1 MKLANLEKSR
11 VAGFFYA
18 LLALNR
24 HYQLLALTQEDF
36 DFTNNTVKINKSY
49 QRLRGEDYITSP
61 KTPKSNRTIKMPKFL
76 VAEIQEYMAMLYG
89 YKKTDRIF
97 QVTKSFLH
105 HELDR
110 GCKIAGVKRIRL
122 HDLRHSHVSLLID
135 LGFSVV
141 AIADRVGH
149 ESIEITFRYAHLF
162 PSKQTE
168 MADQLDIQKTEM
180 EGFEIESEE

>member
-1 MKLANLEKSR
+1 MIARVNHLLRLSLNKNLKLANLEKSR

-76 VAEIQEYMAMLYG
+76 VAEIQEY
-89 YKKTDRIF
+89 KSTRRI
-97 QVTKSFLH
+97 
-105 HELDR
+105 
-110 GCKIAGVKRIRL
+110 
-122 HDLRHSHVSLLID
+122 
-135 LGFSVV
+135 
-141 AIADRVGH
+141 
-149 ESIEITFRYAHLF
+149 
-162 PSKQTE
+162 
-168 MADQLDIQKTEM
+168 
-180 EGFEIESEE
+180 